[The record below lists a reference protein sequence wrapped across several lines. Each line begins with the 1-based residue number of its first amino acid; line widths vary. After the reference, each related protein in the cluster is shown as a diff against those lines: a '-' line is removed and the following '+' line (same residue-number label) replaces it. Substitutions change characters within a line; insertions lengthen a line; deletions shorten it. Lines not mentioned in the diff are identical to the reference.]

1 MPILIQQQL
10 YNTREKVKLLNQIKG
25 LLIKECHLKESK
37 YTKTNLVLLFFAI
50 LVSVVAGL
58 MEQEN

>member
-10 YNTREKVKLLNQIKG
+10 YNTKEKVKLLNQIEG

-37 YTKTNLVLLFFAI
+37 YTKTNLVLLFFVI
-50 LVSVVAGL
+50 LVSVAGL